1 MWLNDPIDFVS
12 AIIQSYNIRS
22 YVFWVIIL
30 TFPRFSFSISFSV
43 DIAACS
49 GVIMALQKKTLIGE
63 QVIFFT

>member
-30 TFPRFSFSISFSV
+30 TFPRFFSISFSV
-43 DIAACS
+43 DIAACR
-49 GVIMALQKKTLIGE
+49 GVIMALQKKPLIGE